1 MGTEGE
7 SSGLQ
12 FSRLSVWESPAPGA
26 LLVQAHGGALV
37 HAHVGVTQQ
46 TASLALDALG
56 VQGMEL
62 LRGHLQIGPHLRT
75 WRHLGDVEAILPSCG
90 TTNRQSTH
98 ICGIKAMASVLV
110 IFLCNIISVCE

>member
-90 TTNRQSTH
+90 TTNTDR
-98 ICGIKAMASVLV
+98 ALRFVVLKQWQV
-110 IFLCNIISVCE
+110 F